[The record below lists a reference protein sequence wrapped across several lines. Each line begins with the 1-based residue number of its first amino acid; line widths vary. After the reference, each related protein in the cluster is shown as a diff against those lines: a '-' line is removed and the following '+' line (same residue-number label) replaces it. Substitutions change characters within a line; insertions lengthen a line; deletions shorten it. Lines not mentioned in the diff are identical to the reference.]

1 LTLKRDELA
10 VGKINIFF
18 ISIQKM
24 AFIIVL
30 KKRGISFLLKYYN
43 IINAGFDS
51 EAFAVGARKADIT
64 LVNKINEAFF
74 ELYSQGKFQ
83 EISNKWFGED
93 VATKEVKSK

>member
-43 IINAGFDS
+43 IINALNPGIF
-51 EAFAVGARKADIT
+51 
-64 LVNKINEAFF
+64 
-74 ELYSQGKFQ
+74 
-83 EISNKWFGED
+83 
-93 VATKEVKSK
+93 